1 MSPQNHNR
9 TILTILSLTSDY
21 FKKHAVENPRLN
33 AERLLAHVLK
43 IDRLQLYLQFD
54 RILDKNELADFR
66 ELVKRRAEHE
76 PLQYLTGETEFMGLP
91 FKVNPSVLIPRP
103 ETEILVQAVL
113 ELKDRFNQR
122 TPVLWDIGTGSG
134 CIAVSLAYLWPGLQV
149 CASDISM
156 EAIAV
161 AEQNARQNR
170 VENSIRFL
178 YHDIF
183 QAEPVEM
190 NEIDIIV
197 SNPPYI
203 CKDEI
208 LKLDREI
215 RDYEPMIALTD
226 AGDGTAFYRRI
237 IEMLGSYPN
246 CRFVLLEMSGTQ
258 PELIKSLL
266 KNLSIDHFSIIRDL
280 NGHQRVLKLET

>member
-1 MSPQNHNR
+1 MSSQNHNQ
-9 TILTILSLTSDY
+9 TILAILNLTSEY

-54 RILDKNELADFR
+54 RILDKNELADYR
-66 ELVKRRAEHE
+66 VLVKRRVERE

-91 FKVNPSVLIPRP
+91 FKVNSSVLIPRP

-113 ELKDRFNQR
+113 ELKDRFGKR
-122 TPVLWDIGTGSG
+122 TPMLWDIGTGSG

-149 CASDISM
+149 RASDISM
-156 EAIAV
+156 DAIAV
-161 AEQNARQNR
+161 AEQNARVNR

-183 QAEPVEM
+183 QAEPVDMDEV
-190 NEIDIIV
+190 DIIV

-203 CKDEI
+203 SKDEI

-237 IEMLGSYPN
+237 MEMFGSFPN
-246 CRFVLLEMSGTQ
+246 CKFVLLELSGTQ
-258 PELIKSLL
+258 PGLIKSLL
-266 KNLSIDHFSIIRDL
+266 KHCSINQFSIIRDL
-280 NGHQRVLKLET
+280 NGHERVLKLEK